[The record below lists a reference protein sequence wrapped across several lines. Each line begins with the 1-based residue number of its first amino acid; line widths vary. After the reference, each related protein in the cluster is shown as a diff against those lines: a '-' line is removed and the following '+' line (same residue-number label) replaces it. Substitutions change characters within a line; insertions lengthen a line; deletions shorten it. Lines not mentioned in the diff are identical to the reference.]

1 MLRDDGEPVF
11 MFSADVMMKSD
22 LWFLRNYIM
31 TPKRSESDS
40 SL

>member
-1 MLRDDGEPVF
+1 MLRHDEEPVF

-22 LWFLRNYIM
+22 LWFLHNYVM
-31 TPKRSESDS
+31 TPERSESDS